1 MLVTKLKAIGLFFV
15 VVCLLVSNPAMANY
29 RNNKEKASEFS
40 LKDQFGAVYDYK
52 FPREKVSILAFGD
65 KDGAEQLESWIKP
78 LVEKYD
84 TKLDIQGIA
93 ELSAVPSLA
102 RGIVRSMIKK
112 KSKFPVMLDWK
123 GDVSKSYKY
132 EKKKANIILIDKDGA
147 IIFKDTDAANAEKL
161 DKLYK
166 EIDKLLSSKK

>member
-1 MLVTKLKAIGLFFV
+1 MSVTKLKSISVLFVFV
-15 VVCLLVSNPAMANY
+15 CVCVANSTMAVS
-29 RNNKEKASEFS
+29 RINKDKAVEFS
-40 LKDQFGAVYDYK
+40 LKDQFGTVYDYK

-84 TKLDIQGIA
+84 TTLDIQGIA
-93 ELSAVPSLA
+93 ELSSVPSIA

-123 GDVSKSYKY
+123 GTVSKSYKY
-132 EKKKANIILIDKDGA
+132 EKKKANIILINKDGA
-147 IIFKDTDAANAEKL
+147 IIFKDTGVADNDKL
-161 DKLYK
+161 TKLYK
-166 EIDKLLSSKK
+166 EIDKIVSAK